1 MTDLKMLW
9 QQFMNKEGGEKKR
22 RDRWM
27 LLALFGILILVI
39 VWPVGSKSKEA
50 DNQVSESVAGT
61 EKRTYNYAEQYTA
74 SMELRLKEILE
85 NVDGAGAVQVMITV
99 KNNGE
104 QVVEKDKSYSESKT
118 IQSGDGGKNTTTAN
132 TSRSES
138 TVYDR
143 TDSGSPYVVKQ
154 LEPEIEGVLVA
165 AQGAGDETVV
175 NEITYAVQVLFDV
188 PVHKIKVVKMSAQEE

>member
-9 QQFMNKEGGEKKR
+9 QQFTNKEGGEKKR

-27 LLALFGILILVI
+27 FLALFGILILVI

-188 PVHKIKVVKMSAQEE
+188 PVHKIKVVKMSSR

>member
-9 QQFMNKEGGEKKR
+9 QQFTNKEGGEKKR

-27 LLALFGILILVI
+27 FLALFGILILVI
-39 VWPVGSKSKEA
+39 VWPVGSKSKES

-188 PVHKIKVVKMSAQEE
+188 PVHKIKVVKMSSR

>member
-50 DNQVSESVAGT
+50 DNQMSESVAGT

-188 PVHKIKVVKMSAQEE
+188 PVHKIKVVKMSSR

>member
-9 QQFMNKEGGEKKR
+9 QQFTNKEGGEKKR

-39 VWPVGSKSKEA
+39 VWPVGSKNKEA

-61 EKRTYNYAEQYTA
+61 EKRTDNYAEQYTA
-74 SMELRLKEILE
+74 NMELRLKEILE

-188 PVHKIKVVKMSAQEE
+188 PVHKIKVVKMSSR

>member
-1 MTDLKMLW
+1 
-9 QQFMNKEGGEKKR
+9 
-22 RDRWM
+22 M

-74 SMELRLKEILE
+74 NMELRLKEILE

-118 IQSGDGGKNTTTAN
+118 IQSGDGGKIQQRPIPAGQNQQFMIGRTA
-132 TSRSES
+132 
-138 TVYDR
+138 
-143 TDSGSPYVVKQ
+143 
-154 LEPEIEGVLVA
+154 
-165 AQGAGDETVV
+165 
-175 NEITYAVQVLFDV
+175 AV
-188 PVHKIKVVKMSAQEE
+188 HMWSSSWNRR

>member
-9 QQFMNKEGGEKKR
+9 QQFTNKEGGEKKR

-39 VWPVGSKSKEA
+39 VWPVGSKNKEA

-61 EKRTYNYAEQYTA
+61 EKRTNNYAEQYTA
-74 SMELRLKEILE
+74 NMELRLKEILE

-188 PVHKIKVVKMSAQEE
+188 PVHKIKVVKMSSR

>member
-9 QQFMNKEGGEKKR
+9 QQFTNKEGGEKKR

-39 VWPVGSKSKEA
+39 VWPVGSKSKEV

-188 PVHKIKVVKMSAQEE
+188 PVHKIKVVKMSSR

>member
-9 QQFMNKEGGEKKR
+9 QQFTNKGGGEKKR

-188 PVHKIKVVKMSAQEE
+188 PVHKIKVVKMSSR

>member
-9 QQFMNKEGGEKKR
+9 QQFTNKEGGENKR

-188 PVHKIKVVKMSAQEE
+188 PVHKIKVVKMSSR

>member
-1 MTDLKMLW
+1 MADLKAFW
-9 QQFMNKEGGEKKR
+9 QRFKSGENGGKGQK
-22 RDRWM
+22 DRFM
-27 LLALFGILILVI
+27 LLALVGLLILVA
-39 VWPVGSKSKEA
+39 VWPVGGKSGKTSGQTEA
-50 DNQVSESVAGT
+50 SV
-61 EKRTYNYAEQYTA
+61 EKKQETSYNYADQYA
-74 SMELRLKEILE
+74 AVMESRLKSMLE
-85 NVDGAGAVQVMITV
+85 SVEGAGEVKVMITL

-104 QVVEKDKSYSESKT
+104 QVVEKDRTYSENKT
-118 IQSGDGGKNTTTAN
+118 GQGEQSGHTTTAN

-188 PVHKIKVVKMSAQEE
+188 PVHKIKVVKMSSR

>member
-9 QQFMNKEGGEKKR
+9 QQFTNKEGGEKKR

-118 IQSGDGGKNTTTAN
+118 IQSGDGGKNTPTAN

-188 PVHKIKVVKMSAQEE
+188 PVHKIKVVKMSSR

>member
-9 QQFMNKEGGEKKR
+9 QQFTNKEGGEKKR

-39 VWPVGSKSKEA
+39 VWPVGSKNKEA

-61 EKRTYNYAEQYTA
+61 EKRMYNYAEQYTA
-74 SMELRLKEILE
+74 NMELRLKEILE

-188 PVHKIKVVKMSAQEE
+188 PVHKIKVVKMSSR

>member
-9 QQFMNKEGGEKKR
+9 QQFTNKEGGEKKR

-74 SMELRLKEILE
+74 SMDLRLKEILE

-188 PVHKIKVVKMSAQEE
+188 PVHKIKVVKMSSR

>member
-188 PVHKIKVVKMSAQEE
+188 PVHKIKVVKMSSR

>member
-9 QQFMNKEGGEKKR
+9 QQFTNKEGGEKKR

-61 EKRTYNYAEQYTA
+61 EKRTNNYAEQYTA

-188 PVHKIKVVKMSAQEE
+188 PVHKIKVVKMSSR

>member
-1 MTDLKMLW
+1 
-9 QQFMNKEGGEKKR
+9 
-22 RDRWM
+22 M

-61 EKRTYNYAEQYTA
+61 EKRTYNYAEQNTA
-74 SMELRLKEILE
+74 SMELRLKENLE

-118 IQSGDGGKNTTTAN
+118 IQSGDGGQNTTAAN

-188 PVHKIKVVKMSAQEE
+188 PVHKIKVVKMSSR

>member
-9 QQFMNKEGGEKKR
+9 QQFTNKEGGEKKR

-118 IQSGDGGKNTTTAN
+118 IQSGEGGKNTTTAN

-188 PVHKIKVVKMSAQEE
+188 PVHKIKVVKMSSR

>member
-9 QQFMNKEGGEKKR
+9 QQFTNKEGGEKKQ

-74 SMELRLKEILE
+74 NMELLLKEILE

-118 IQSGDGGKNTTTAN
+118 IQSGDGGQNTTTAN
-132 TSRSES
+132 ISRSES

-188 PVHKIKVVKMSAQEE
+188 PVHKIKVVKMSSR

>member
-1 MTDLKMLW
+1 MTELKMLW
-9 QQFMNKEGGEKKR
+9 QQFTNKEGGEKKR

-61 EKRTYNYAEQYTA
+61 EKRTYNYAEQCTA
-74 SMELRLKEILE
+74 NMELRLKEILE

-118 IQSGDGGKNTTTAN
+118 IQSGDGGQNTTTAN

-165 AQGAGDETVV
+165 AQGADDETVV

-188 PVHKIKVVKMSAQEE
+188 PVHKIKVVKMSSR

>member
-9 QQFMNKEGGEKKR
+9 QQFTNKEGGEKKR

-61 EKRTYNYAEQYTA
+61 EKRTYNYAEQYTTN
-74 SMELRLKEILE
+74 MELRLKEILE

-188 PVHKIKVVKMSAQEE
+188 PVHKIKVVKMSSR

>member
-9 QQFMNKEGGEKKR
+9 QQFTNKEGGENKR

-39 VWPVGSKSKEA
+39 VWPLGSKSNEA

-118 IQSGDGGKNTTTAN
+118 IQSGDGGQNTTTAN

-188 PVHKIKVVKMSAQEE
+188 PVHKIKVVKMSSR

>member
-9 QQFMNKEGGEKKR
+9 QQFTNKEGGEKKR

-39 VWPVGSKSKEA
+39 VWPVGSKSKEV

-143 TDSGSPYVVKQ
+143 TDSGSPYVIKQ

-188 PVHKIKVVKMSAQEE
+188 PVHKIKVVKMSSR

>member
-1 MTDLKMLW
+1 MTELKMLW

-74 SMELRLKEILE
+74 NMELQLKEILE

-165 AQGAGDETVV
+165 AQGAGDETIV

-188 PVHKIKVVKMSAQEE
+188 PVHKIKVVKMSSR

>member
-9 QQFMNKEGGEKKR
+9 QQFTNKEGGEKKR

-39 VWPVGSKSKEA
+39 VWPVGSKNKEA

-61 EKRTYNYAEQYTA
+61 EKRTYNYAERYTA
-74 SMELRLKEILE
+74 TMVLGLKEILE

-188 PVHKIKVVKMSAQEE
+188 PVHKIKVVKMSSR

>member
-9 QQFMNKEGGEKKR
+9 QQFTNKEGGEKKR

-74 SMELRLKEILE
+74 IMELRLKEILE

-118 IQSGDGGKNTTTAN
+118 IQSGDGGQNTITAN

-188 PVHKIKVVKMSAQEE
+188 PVHKIKVVKMSSR

>member
-9 QQFMNKEGGEKKR
+9 QQFTNKEGGEKKR

-39 VWPVGSKSKEA
+39 VWPVGSKSKEV

-118 IQSGDGGKNTTTAN
+118 IQSGDGGKNTTAAN

-188 PVHKIKVVKMSAQEE
+188 PVHKIKVVKMSSR

>member
-9 QQFMNKEGGEKKR
+9 QQFTNKEGGEKKR

-118 IQSGDGGKNTTTAN
+118 IQSGDGGQNTTTAN

-165 AQGAGDETVV
+165 AQGAGDETIV

-188 PVHKIKVVKMSAQEE
+188 PVHKIKVVKMSSR

>member
-74 SMELRLKEILE
+74 SVELRLKEILE

-188 PVHKIKVVKMSAQEE
+188 PVHKIKVVKMSSR

>member
-9 QQFMNKEGGEKKR
+9 QQFTNKEGGENKL

-118 IQSGDGGKNTTTAN
+118 IQSGDGGQNTTAAN

-188 PVHKIKVVKMSAQEE
+188 PVHKIKVVKMSSR